1 MSALKAKIIGVLHL
15 PALPGSPR
23 FAGSTA
29 EIRDRMLVDASTLV
43 EAGVRAMI
51 LENYGDTPFFPR
63 SVPPHTIAQ
72 MTALAAELKRKF
84 EISLGI
90 NVLRN
95 DGCAALSI
103 AHAVGAEF
111 IRVNVLCGARV
122 TDQGLVEGIAHDL
135 LRLRQTLGAEAIRI
149 FADVRVKHSAPLAE
163 LPLAQEVADLIHR
176 GGADAVI
183 VTGSGTG
190 EPVDQIELEQ
200 VKNAADSASV
210 FLGSGVTAENLAD
223 YLAVADGAIVGSW
236 LKRDGVA
243 TNPVDP
249 ARAGKL
255 VEASNNTI

>member
-1 MSALKAKIIGVLHL
+1 M
-15 PALPGSPR
+15 
-23 FAGSTA
+23 
-29 EIRDRMLVDASTLV
+29 
-43 EAGVRAMI
+43 
-51 LENYGDTPFFPR
+51 
-63 SVPPHTIAQ
+63 
-72 MTALAAELKRKF
+72 
-84 EISLGI
+84 
-90 NVLRN
+90 
-95 DGCAALSI
+95 
-103 AHAVGAEF
+103 
-111 IRVNVLCGARV
+111 
-122 TDQGLVEGIAHDL
+122 
-135 LRLRQTLGAEAIRI
+135 
-149 FADVRVKHSAPLAE
+149 KHSAPLAE